1 VRIAFSGIQTCS
13 TPAEEPGCKFSTLRD
28 LDSPGRSTVTK
39 YFLLRLCCDH
49 EKVLQRVWQRV
60 LHSVSYCL
68 RAPSA
73 ICTKLPVAKRP
84 HFQDTSTR
92 AHLTFRFCT
101 LTTPHTLLVASGS
114 AEDDQDVVNRAGEKN
129 HIWLVVLTPLKQHDE
144 GCTIIIYHPTLFE
157 TTNQSRLTGDG
168 STANLY
174 LKKYHIYPFNFGD
187 KHP

>member
-1 VRIAFSGIQTCS
+1 MRIAFSGIQTCS

-73 ICTKLPVAKRP
+73 ICAKLPVAKRP

-101 LTTPHTLLVASGS
+101 LTTPQTLLVASGS

-129 HIWLVVLTPLKQHDE
+129 HIWLVLTPLKQHDE
-144 GCTIIIYHPTLFE
+144 GCTIIIYHPSLFE
-157 TTNQSRLTGDG
+157 TTNQSR
-168 STANLY
+168 
-174 LKKYHIYPFNFGD
+174 
-187 KHP
+187 